1 MLMLYRA
8 LLLLY
13 PLNYRRQF
21 GEEMASVFDQ
31 LQEDVGREFPARCR
45 LLAREIAGL
54 LPAALREHIAWVL
67 QTDESNFI
75 WRLGMRRF
83 PISAIVLMIVILAG
97 VVLAI
102 QGAHT
107 IQMKYEPSPMS
118 VWGTMPGFFTYGF
131 GITFAIAVAVWVV
144 LFALHRSG
152 MHRLD
157 NIDGSARNK

>member
-13 PLNYRRQF
+13 PLNYRREF
-21 GEEMASVFDQ
+21 GEEMAAVFDQ
-31 LQEDVGREFPARCR
+31 VKKNTEGKFSERWG
-45 LLAREIAGL
+45 LLAREVEGL
-54 LPAALREHIAWVL
+54 LMSAVRERMTCVAQADH
-67 QTDESNFI
+67 SNSI
-75 WRLGMRRF
+75 RRLYMRRF
-83 PISAIVLMIVILAG
+83 PISAIVLMILILAG

-102 QGAHT
+102 QGAHA

-118 VWGTMPGFFTYGF
+118 VWGTMPGFFTVGF
-131 GITFAIAVAVWVV
+131 GITFALAAAVWAI

-157 NIDGSARNK
+157 KMDR

>member
-21 GEEMASVFDQ
+21 GEEMAFVFDQ
-31 LQEDVGREFPARCR
+31 LQKNTGGKFSERWG

-54 LPAALREHIAWVL
+54 LPAALREHIACVL
-67 QTDESNFI
+67 QTDGSDSI
-75 WRLGMRRF
+75 RRLSMRRF
-83 PISAIVLMIVILAG
+83 PISAIVLMILILAG

-102 QGAHT
+102 QGAHA
-107 IQMKYEPSPMS
+107 IQMKYKPSPMS

-131 GITFAIAVAVWVV
+131 GITFALAVAVWAV

-157 NIDGSARNK
+157 KMGR